1 VNGILL
7 NVALVLLF
15 ILIGGFFSAS
25 ELALVSLRDA
35 QVRRMAENDPR
46 GAAVARLRADANRFL
61 SSVQIGV
68 TLAGFF
74 SAAYGGSTL
83 SGPLAAVL
91 TGWGLPQGV
100 AGTVAFVVVTIVISY
115 LSLVL
120 GELVPK
126 RLALQR
132 PETVARAVAPVLS
145 RVATISRPLIWL
157 LGRSTNAV
165 VRLLGLDPRA
175 ADDGVSEEELQDM
188 VRTHRSLGLE
198 ERRLLGDVFGAAD
211 RTVASVM
218 IPRTEVEF
226 LSGDMTVGEAV
237 REVID
242 RAHSRYPVTGA
253 TVDEILGV
261 VHLRDLLTAL
271 LTDRDAARQQVR
283 RFVRPVPLL
292 PTGKPMLDALAELR
306 ARRAHLAVVVDEYGG
321 TAGIVTLEDIL
332 EELVGEIEDEYD
344 LDTPSEADGAAL
356 DGLLHRDEVAER
368 AGITLPPG
376 PYETLAGYVQT
387 ALGRVP
393 VVGDAVDVG
402 GHRLTVTE
410 MDNMRVARVQVDPEE
425 QADATGDADR
435 PRGR

>member
-1 VNGILL
+1 
-7 NVALVLLF
+7 
-15 ILIGGFFSAS
+15 
-25 ELALVSLRDA
+25 
-35 QVRRMAENDPR
+35 
-46 GAAVARLRADANRFL
+46 
-61 SSVQIGV
+61 
-68 TLAGFF
+68 
-74 SAAYGGSTL
+74 
-83 SGPLAAVL
+83 
-91 TGWGLPQGV
+91 
-100 AGTVAFVVVTIVISY
+100 
-115 LSLVL
+115 
-120 GELVPK
+120 
-126 RLALQR
+126 
-132 PETVARAVAPVLS
+132 
-145 RVATISRPLIWL
+145 
-157 LGRSTNAV
+157 
-165 VRLLGLDPRA
+165 
-175 ADDGVSEEELQDM
+175 
-188 VRTHRSLGLE
+188 
-198 ERRLLGDVFGAAD
+198 
-211 RTVASVM
+211 M

-368 AGITLPPG
+368 AGINLPPG

-393 VVGDAVDVG
+393 AVGDAVDVG